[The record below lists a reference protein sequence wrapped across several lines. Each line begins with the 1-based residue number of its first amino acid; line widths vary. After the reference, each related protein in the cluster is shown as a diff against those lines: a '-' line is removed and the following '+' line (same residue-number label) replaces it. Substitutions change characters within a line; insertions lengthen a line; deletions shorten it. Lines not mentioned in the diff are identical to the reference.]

1 MRLVGQLSSACEL
14 AREQFSLHLDGE
26 LSELEQVALNGH
38 LTGCARCRAYG
49 ASVAHVTT
57 RLRSA
62 RPEQPEF
69 PIALPHRSRV
79 RIPLRAVQVGAA
91 AAVVAVVGF
100 TGAGLTTGGDRS
112 LSLTAENTAV
122 DRGLNVTFKG
132 PGRAGIALRVERP
145 TAPRPIRGP
154 VGVV

>member
-1 MRLVGQLSSACEL
+1 MRLVGQQSSACEL
-14 AREQFSLHLDGE
+14 AREQISLHLDGE

-49 ASVAHVTT
+49 ASVADVTT

-100 TGAGLTTGGDRS
+100 TGAGLMPSGERS
-112 LSLTAENTAV
+112 VSLTASNAALA
-122 DRGLNVTFKG
+122 RGLNVTAKG
-132 PGRAGIALRVERP
+132 PGRAELAFRVERR
-145 TAPRPIRGP
+145 TEPRPIRGP
-154 VGVV
+154 VGVI